1 MKTPWFTNEV
11 KILTISQLKKEAY
24 LKFKSTKTPS
34 DYIKYKETRNRTN
47 ARIRQ
52 IKKEF
57 WERFTKDLEH
67 GITGAQNKVW
77 KMIRNRRKD
86 INKNYTTTKIS
97 AEDWY
102 KHFKNMYDQIPT
114 GDELT
119 GRQTEENTIRIETE
133 DIMKALKNLRGR
145 KTRIGWYTK

>member
-1 MKTPWFTNEV
+1 
-11 KILTISQLKKEAY
+11 
-24 LKFKSTKTPS
+24 
-34 DYIKYKETRNRTN
+34 
-47 ARIRQ
+47 
-52 IKKEF
+52 
-57 WERFTKDLEH
+57 
-67 GITGAQNKVW
+67 
-77 KMIRNRRKD
+77 MIRNRRKD
-86 INKNYTTTKIS
+86 INENYTTTKIS

-145 KTRIGWYTK
+145 KAPGLDGIPNELLGARN